1 MASNRITNQA
11 AARRTGSSRRRGA
24 GFGLRRAV
32 AVVLVV
38 ALVAGAG
45 YLAWR
50 TLSGNSAAER
60 VAQTFVEE
68 WERGG
73 YADMW
78 ALLTPE
84 SQAEIGSADLS
95 SAYQE
100 AARTATLTELE
111 AGELSEEDGVVTVP
125 IGVDTEV
132 FGALSGSVALPV
144 EEERIVWSPELV
156 FPDLAEGETLTR
168 ETTAPKRAALLD
180 RKGETLVEG
189 DAEARET
196 VLGDLAG
203 TVGEPSGDLK
213 EELYKRGFP
222 DDQLAGISGLEL
234 MFEKQIAGTPGGE
247 LRAGERILATSE
259 PQEAE
264 AVRTTLDLE
273 LYNAAGLAL
282 GDRLG
287 GVAVIDTRKGG
298 VVAVAGDALTSAQPP
313 GSTFKVVTA
322 AAALES
328 GVAKPSTEYPIAGFA
343 TIDGFKLKNAHDGE
357 LCGGSFVNSFAQSCN
372 SVFGPVGAE
381 IGAERLVDAAE
392 RFGVN
397 QDPSVFGETMSTM
410 PAASEF
416 TSDLDVGVTA
426 IGQGQ
431 LLMTPLAL
439 ASIGQTI
446 ANGGKRLAPRFD
458 PEATEPNAERAV
470 SRKVAGQVGEMMEA
484 VVTEGTGG
492 LAAVPG
498 VKVAGKTGTAEVG
511 LSSKDDEDEIKDH
524 AWFLAYAPANKPKLA
539 VAVFI
544 ANAGFG
550 GDVAAPV
557 ASEVLQAGLGVS
569 SAE

>member
-1 MASNRITNQA
+1 MV
-11 AARRTGSSRRRGA
+11 
-24 GFGLRRAV
+24 RRAV

-38 ALVAGAG
+38 ALIVGAG

-50 TLSGNSAAER
+50 TLTGGSGAER
-60 VAQTFVEE
+60 VAQTFVDD
-68 WERGG
+68 WERGA

-78 ALLTPE
+78 ALLTPA
-84 SQAEIGSADLS
+84 SQEEIGSADLAG
-95 SAYQE
+95 AYQE
-100 AARTATLTELE
+100 AARTATLTELQ

-125 IGVDTEV
+125 IGVDTEA
-132 FGALSGSVALPV
+132 FGDLSGAVALPV

-156 FPDLAEGETLTR
+156 FPDLAKGETLTR
-168 ETTAPKRAALLD
+168 DTTAPKRAAVLD
-180 RKGETLVEG
+180 RRGETLIEG
-189 DAEARET
+189 DADARET

-203 TVGEPSGDLK
+203 TVGEPSGGLK
-213 EELYKRGFP
+213 DDLYKRGFP
-222 DDQLAGISGLEL
+222 EDQLAGISGLEL

-264 AVRTTLDLE
+264 AVRTTLDLD

-287 GVAVIDTRKGG
+287 GVAVIDTREGG
-298 VVAVAGDALTSAQPP
+298 VVALAGDALTSAQPP

-328 GVAKPSTEYPIAGFA
+328 GVAKPSTEYPVAGFA

-381 IGAERLVDAAE
+381 IGAERLVEVAE

-397 QDPSVFGETMSTM
+397 QEPSVFGETMSTV

-458 PEATEPNAERAV
+458 PEATEPEAERAV

-511 LSSKDDEDEIKDH
+511 LSSEDDEDEIKDH

>member
-1 MASNRITNQA
+1 MRRPR
-11 AARRTGSSRRRGA
+11 AARGPGP
-24 GFGLRRAV
+24 GFVLRRSIAV
-32 AVVLVV
+32 ILVV
-38 ALVAGAG
+38 ALAVGAG

-50 TLSGNSAAER
+50 ALVGNSGAER
-60 VAQTFVEE
+60 VAQSFVEN
-68 WERGG
+68 WERGS

-84 SQAEIGSADLS
+84 SQAQIGSSDLAA
-95 SAYQE
+95 AYQE

-111 AGELSEEDGVVTVP
+111 AGELSEEDGVVTIP
-125 IGVDTEV
+125 INVSTAA
-132 FGALSGSVALPV
+132 FGELSGAVALPV
-144 EEERIVWSPELV
+144 EEKRIVWSPELV

-168 ETTAPKRAALLD
+168 ETSAPKRAAILD
-180 RKGETLVEG
+180 RNGETLIDG
-189 DAEARET
+189 DADARET

-213 EELYKRGFP
+213 DDLYKLGFP
-222 DDQLAGISGLEL
+222 KDQLAGISGLEL
-234 MFEKQIAGTPGGE
+234 MFEEQIAGTPGGD
-247 LRAGERILATSE
+247 LKAGERILASSE
-259 PQEAE
+259 PQQAE
-264 AVRTTLDLE
+264 AVRTTLDLG
-273 LYNAAGLAL
+273 LYDAAGAAL

-328 GVAKPSTEYPIAGFA
+328 GVAKPSTEYPVAGFA

-357 LCGGSFVNSFAQSCN
+357 LCGGTFVNSFAQSCN

-381 IGAERLVDAAE
+381 IGAERLVEMAE

-397 QDPSVFGETMSTM
+397 QDPSVFGETISTM
-410 PAASEF
+410 PAASELS
-416 TSDLDVGVTA
+416 SDLAVGVTA

-458 PEATEPNAERAV
+458 PEATDPEAERAV
-470 SRKVAGQVGEMMEA
+470 SKKIAGQVGEMMEA

-511 LSSKDDEDEIKDH
+511 LSSKDDDDEIEDH
-524 AWFLAYAPANKPKLA
+524 AWFVAYAPANKPKLA

-557 ASEVLQAGLGVS
+557 ASAVLQAGL
-569 SAE
+569 AD